1 MGINAPSTWRFSL
14 FMRAKMKVNNAL
26 RTKTL
31 SLSPVR
37 LVLMGSLIRS
47 FLLFNDASL
56 QLGSPV

>member
-1 MGINAPSTWRFSL
+1 
-14 FMRAKMKVNNAL
+14 MKVNNAL